1 MSLSQAREALSR
13 LLSLT
18 GEDGSP
24 VGPTARGD
32 RSGEI
37 SSTPETSARADIE
50 ELLAEL
56 RGALGIEEL
65 PNGSVSFSKWLREGE
80 EEYPLR
86 YRLSDAQSS
95 GRKGLFASEEL
106 LEREETL
113 TGQIDVG
120 TVLTLTRRFPD
131 KEAGN
136 GGPEPRDSEAKKGN
150 LRAEVQTGEDLES
163 GATVKTET
171 TWTSEQLGPV
181 ELGALEGFFRPAIE
195 RLRRVT

>member
-13 LLSLT
+13 LLFLT

-32 RSGEI
+32 RSGEL
-37 SSTPETSARADIE
+37 SSTPETSARADVE
-50 ELLAEL
+50 DLLADL
-56 RGALGIEEL
+56 RGALGIGEL
-65 PNGSVSFSKWLREGE
+65 PDGSISFSEWLREGE

-86 YRLSDAQSS
+86 YRLSPARPS
-95 GRKGLFASEEL
+95 GRKGPFASKEL
-106 LEREETL
+106 LRREETL

-120 TVLTLTRRFPD
+120 AVLTLTRRFSD

-136 GGPEPRDSEAKKGN
+136 RGPEPRDSEARMGS

-195 RLRRVT
+195 RIRREP